1 MTPQLRFK
9 FVFCQNNLMSL
20 LVASAQAAEEA
31 QISSVEHSLEQTNF
45 TLRDSNCFT
54 CVHDKTCPMLSHG
67 SAPQDSKLNHVW
79 IWLTGFKLSVRLTTG
94 VSSAFPMPPP
104 HHDAKKLLR
113 VLVRLL
119 CWKKRLLIVLNGFN
133 TGHLWAGA
141 CALRAACLVYCL
153 PWYSVNDG

>member
-1 MTPQLRFK
+1 MLDKPPKEVSSRSCAASVLRHGCKWPQ
-9 FVFCQNNLMSL
+9 
-20 LVASAQAAEEA
+20 
-31 QISSVEHSLEQTNF
+31 
-45 TLRDSNCFT
+45 T
-54 CVHDKTCPMLSHG
+54 CTRLSHG
-67 SAPQDSKLNHVW
+67 LAKQDSKLNHVW

-141 CALRAACLVYCL
+141 CALRAIVLSTVFLGILSTMAISFKALRRNFEEHKYL
-153 PWYSVNDG
+153 EYKELTIT